1 MFHCVDEQEGG
12 GGGGEFSRVFYSIC
26 LLVRMLLEFNRINIL
41 LFSKI
46 ISSKFLYLQG
56 RS

>member
-1 MFHCVDEQEGG
+1 MFHYVDEQEGG
-12 GGGGEFSRVFYSIC
+12 GGGGSLAEYYSIC

-46 ISSKFLYLQG
+46 ISSKCLYLQG